1 LVGEIVLLIATGAFA
16 SEATSLREVRAVYVG
31 SFGNAQGADLIREKV
46 INRLVKSGKVSVVQE
61 PESADAIL
69 IGVAEIVR
77 DLRYSAS
84 VDQYGGAASGGTR
97 YDATLVVR
105 LIGKGKKILWR
116 TTRAINP
123 AASSRARRCSLIQSA
138 SSPSAVY
145 KGIRWFTQTHLE
157 WEILRERVSRASR
170 RSGGV
175 RVCFERPRPPL
186 GERFPSVLPHR

>member
-1 LVGEIVLLIATGAFA
+1 MCCRSLVGEIVLLIATGAFA

-77 DLRYSAS
+77 DLGYSAS

-105 LIGKGKKILWR
+105 LIGKGKKILWVGEAKPGLFVDSVSSSVADKVVKNLLK
-116 TTRAINP
+116 AIDKEAKRKP
-123 AASSRARRCSLIQSA
+123 
-138 SSPSAVY
+138 
-145 KGIRWFTQTHLE
+145 
-157 WEILRERVSRASR
+157 
-170 RSGGV
+170 
-175 RVCFERPRPPL
+175 
-186 GERFPSVLPHR
+186 